1 MTDNQNVQTN
11 VQQVDLD
18 IDSWLGAPGA
28 DSIVTPSADPKKDTK
43 SQPNF
48 FAKPGTDLSFLD
60 TSKKDE
66 DEDDDKGADPDPA
79 ADPKKTDANKD
90 TEGKVSHGTD
100 DDLDIFDD
108 LDKDTK
114 DDDQKSTS
122 KAGRP
127 KTEKSGLVEFL
138 KKRIESKEMFAFDD
152 YDESKQTLDEYLGS
166 LGEKDIEELWQAN
179 VDNMKNEVAAKT
191 PKEFFE
197 SLPEELQYAAE
208 YVANGGQDLK
218 GLFQALAQ
226 VEQVRELDPTKD
238 TDQETIIKNYLQAT
252 NFGSAEE
259 IEEELNTWKDLGV
272 LEKKAK
278 QFKPKLDQMQEEMV
292 QAQLQEQEARKQQ
305 QEQAAQAYMQNV
317 FEALRPAEING
328 IKLDKKTQAA
338 LYSGLVQPQYP
349 SISGRPTNQLGHLLE
364 KYQYVEPNYPL
375 IAEALWLLSNPDEY
389 RANLMKQGKNAAV
402 EQTVRTL
409 KTEQARKNI
418 STVQDEDDDRP
429 RKISRPQNIF
439 KR

>member
-1 MTDNQNVQTN
+1 MENQNNVQTS

-28 DSIVTPSADPKKDTK
+28 ESIVTPTGDVKK
-43 SQPNF
+43 PE
-48 FAKPGTDLSFLD
+48 AKPSMFSKADVDLSFID
-60 TSKKDE
+60 TADSEEQDDKKDP
-66 DEDDDKGADPDPA
+66 DNLTDDK
-79 ADPKKTDANKD
+79 KD
-90 TEGKVSHGTD
+90 TEGKVSRETTANLFD
-100 DDLDIFDD
+100 ELDQQ
-108 LDKDTK
+108 DTEEET
-114 DDDQKSTS
+114 KS
-122 KAGRP
+122 KGGRP

-152 YDESKQTLDEYLGS
+152 FDESKQNLDEYLSG
-166 LGEKDIEELWQAN
+166 LGEKDVEELWQAN
-179 VDNMKNEVAAKT
+179 VDNLKQEVAAKT

-197 SLPEELQYAAE
+197 SLPDELQYAAK
-208 YVANGGQDLK
+208 YVLDGGQDLK

-226 VEQVRELDPTKD
+226 VEEVRSLNPSDEN
-238 TDQETIIKNYLQAT
+238 DQEGIVRSYLAAT
-252 NFGSAEE
+252 GFGTEDE
-259 IEEELNTWKDLGV
+259 IEEELTTWKDLGV

-278 QFKPKLDQMQEEMV
+278 QFKPKLDQMQEEIV
-292 QAQLQEQEARKQQ
+292 QQQLVEQEARKQQ

-328 IKLDKKTQAA
+328 LKLDKKTQAQ

-349 SISGRPTNQLGHLLE
+349 SISGRPTNLLGHLLE
-364 KYQYVEPNYPL
+364 KYQFVEPNYPL

-389 RANLMKQGKNAAV
+389 RQNLVKQGKNQAV
-402 EQTVRTL
+402 EQTVRQL
-409 KTEQARKNI
+409 KTEQSRKNV
-418 STVQDEDDDRP
+418 STYQEEEDSRP